1 MLPVCICIKKLI
13 DGASLLKCEPS
24 GNRLFRKVD
33 DGFQSL
39 MTHSVQQVYCLQEC
53 GFKESNNVI
62 LL

>member
-1 MLPVCICIKKLI
+1 MLPVCVSIKKLI
-13 DGASLLKCEPS
+13 DGAGLLKCKPS
-24 GNRLFRKVD
+24 GNRLFGKVD

-39 MTHSVQQVYCLQEC
+39 TTYSVQQVYCLQEC